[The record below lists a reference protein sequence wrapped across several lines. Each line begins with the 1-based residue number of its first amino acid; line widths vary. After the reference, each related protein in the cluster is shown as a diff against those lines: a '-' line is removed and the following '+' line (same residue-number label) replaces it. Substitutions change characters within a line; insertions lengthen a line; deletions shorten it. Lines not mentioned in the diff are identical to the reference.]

1 MASHYNG
8 IGNLRGV
15 NALGGLSTLRYLD
28 GWTSEWKFV
37 MDKYGITYDR
47 ISDSYVYLN
56 KKITNDEIIS
66 IEADKLPSHLEWIN
80 NVAIQQGNW
89 IGLEHYMDEIIRYQ
103 LNKIRNYWNLWSI
116 ESEESYTSAELA
128 RQYEIWKAEE
138 ERKIEEHKRVEQLI
152 AKPTSLITSIQADKV
167 LNKTV
172 SNAIDEINGITK
184 QVNLTPI
191 YIVGGLIIL
200 NKLLK

>member
-8 IGNLRGV
+8 IGNLRGMS
-15 NALGGLSTLRYLD
+15 ALGGLSTLRYLD

-47 ISDSYVYLN
+47 ISNSYIYQN

-89 IGLEHYMDEIIRYQ
+89 VGLEHYMDEIIRYQ
-103 LNKIRNYWNLWSI
+103 LNKIRSYWNLWSI
-116 ESEESYTSAELA
+116 ESEESYTNAEIV
-128 RQYEIWKAEE
+128 RQYEVWRIEE
-138 ERKIEEHKRVEQLI
+138 ERKAEEQKRAEQI
-152 AKPTSLITSIQADKV
+152 VAKPTTLITSTQADKI

-172 SNAIDEINGITK
+172 SNTINKINGINK
-184 QVNLTPI
+184 QVNLTPL

>member
-8 IGNLRGV
+8 IGNLRGIS
-15 NALGGLSTLRYLD
+15 ALGGLSTLRYLD

-47 ISDSYVYLN
+47 ISDSYIYQN

-66 IEADKLPSHLEWIN
+66 IEADKLPYHLEWIN

-103 LNKIRNYWNLWSI
+103 LNKIRSYWNLWSI
-116 ESEESYTSAELA
+116 ESEESYTNVEIA
-128 RQYEIWKAEE
+128 RQYEIWRVEE
-138 ERKIEEHKRVEQLI
+138 ERKAQEQKRVEQI
-152 AKPTSLITSIQADKV
+152 VAKPTTLITSTQADKI

-172 SNAIDEINGITK
+172 SNAIDEINGINK
-184 QVNLTPI
+184 QVNLTPL

>member
-8 IGNLRGV
+8 IGNLRGMS
-15 NALGGLSTLRYLD
+15 ALGGLSTLRYLD

-47 ISDSYVYLN
+47 ISNSYIYQN

-103 LNKIRNYWNLWSI
+103 LNKIRSYWNLWSI
-116 ESEESYTSAELA
+116 ESEESYTNAEIV
-128 RQYEIWKAEE
+128 RQYEVWRIEE
-138 ERKIEEHKRVEQLI
+138 ERKAEEQKRAEQI
-152 AKPTSLITSIQADKV
+152 VAKPTTLITSTQADKI

-172 SNAIDEINGITK
+172 SNAIDEINGINK
-184 QVNLTPI
+184 QVNLTPL